1 MVSMDEPIRII
12 AGVWDNQFVDLV
24 SSAQDRLVLCSPYVS
39 QDGAETVARART
51 GKAQIGIRSFILTD
65 LSPRAVCAGATDPDA
80 VMNVANSLAGGRV
93 VHLPRLH
100 AKVYVAD
107 GQTAVVTSGNL
118 TSGGLGR
125 NYEYGVLIRDCA
137 MASSIEADMLEYAGL
152 GAEMHETTLAKY
164 CQAAA
169 DARKAYREHVA
180 STSRTIQRRLA
191 SALRAA
197 DESLIRARLAGGA
210 MHTVFAKTVMY
221 LLHRHGPLTTKQQHP
236 LVQRLHPDLCD
247 DSVDRVIDGKHF
259 GKKWKHAV
267 RTAQQALKKQG
278 RIEQRGDL
286 WYAMDAPSTPF
297 RAPNTI
303 AV

>member
-1 MVSMDEPIRII
+1 MVSTKQPIRTI
-12 AGVWDNQFVDLV
+12 AGAWDVQFVDLI
-24 SSAQDRLVLCSPYVS
+24 SSAQDRLVLCAPYVS
-39 QDGAETVARART
+39 QDGAESVARART
-51 GKAQIGIRSFILTD
+51 GRAQIGTRSLILTD

-80 VMNVANSLAGGRV
+80 VMNVANSLGGSRV

-118 TSGGLGR
+118 TSGGLGQ
-125 NYEYGVLIRDCA
+125 NYEYGVLIQDQTLVTN
-137 MASSIEADMLEYAGL
+137 IEADMLEYADL
-152 GAEMHETTLAKY
+152 GAEMHKTTLETY
-164 CQAAA
+164 SQAAT
-169 DARKAYREHVA
+169 DARKAYNEHIA

-221 LLHRHGPLTTKQQHP
+221 LLHRYGPLTTEQQHP
-236 LVQRLHPDLCD
+236 LVQQMHPDLCN

-267 RTAQQALKKQG
+267 RSAQQGLKKQG
-278 RIEQRGDL
+278 RIERRGDF
-286 WYAMDAPSTPF
+286 WYPIDVRSTTFGAQVP
-297 RAPNTI
+297 T
-303 AV
+303 